1 MSEQRRL
8 PDRWAASPRTWVLG
22 GLVALLALLLCGLW
36 GLYLFRGRLASGGPT
51 PTPII
56 WTPSPAPS
64 PTPPPTAT
72 AEPLPTA
79 SPAIAVGDYV
89 QVMGTEGFGLN
100 LREGP
105 GTNYPR
111 VDTADEGEVFVVVEG
126 PTVAGGLP
134 WWRLRA
140 PDDPAGEA
148 QTWWAAGNFLAPVEQ
163 P

>member
-1 MSEQRRL
+1 MSDLQRL
-8 PDRWAASPRTWVLG
+8 PASSTLSPCVLALG
-22 GLVALLALLLCGLW
+22 GLTILLALVLCGLW
-36 GLYLFRGRLASGGPT
+36 GFYLFRGRLASEEARPT
-51 PTPII
+51 AII

-64 PTPPPTAT
+64 PSPSPTAT

-79 SPAIAVGDYV
+79 SADIAVGDYV
-89 QVMGTEGFGLN
+89 QVTGTEGLGLN

-111 VDTADEGEVFVVVEG
+111 LVTADEGEVFIVVEG
-126 PTVAGGLP
+126 PTVVGGLL
-134 WWRLRA
+134 WWRIRDPDA
-140 PDDPAGEA
+140 PEDEA